1 MANADTEA
9 LTLPSLPSS
18 FPSMSLADL
27 LTHHEGKGLEFKRDG
42 SSPEGIVRTVV
53 AFANG
58 AGGTLVVGVEDRT
71 RRVRGVSEPTGLEEK
86 LASLISDRIEPR
98 LLPDLQI
105 LPWRK
110 THVIAI
116 RVFPSSTRPHYL
128 KSQGPDRGV
137 YVRVGSTNRR
147 ADPAQ
152 IGELERLVRG
162 RTFDE
167 EPVPELGV
175 EAIDFEAARACFAP
189 IRRLKATDLRT
200 LQMAA
205 LHQNREVP
213 TVGGVLLFG
222 RNRRALFPDA
232 LLRAARF
239 AGTDRTAIVDSADM
253 TIHLPLVVEEALSFV
268 KRNTQRGIAIQAA
281 RHAET
286 WEYPLV
292 ALREAIT
299 NALVHA
305 DYAQRGSP
313 LRLAI
318 FSDRVEIDNPGGLPP
333 GLTLEDVRQGV
344 SKLRNRVIGRVFHEL
359 GFIEQWGSGIQRMA
373 QACRQAGL
381 PEPLLEEIGS
391 GFRVTLR
398 GQGRARPDLDALD
411 QDVLDFVRTSPGGAP
426 TSQIAAHIRRTPR
439 ATRDRLKRLVDLGLL
454 APIGTGPRDP
464 QRVFRAIAPGRSAG

>member
-1 MANADTEA
+1 MV
-9 LTLPSLPSS
+9 
-18 FPSMSLADL
+18 LAEL
-27 LTHHEGKGLEFKRDG
+27 LTQHEGKSLEFKRDD

-71 RRVRGVSEPTGLEEK
+71 RRVRGVSEPTRVEER
-86 LASLISDRIEPR
+86 LANLVSDRVEPR
-98 LLPDLQI
+98 LVPDLQI
-105 LPWRK
+105 LPWRN
-110 THVIAI
+110 TQVVAV

-128 KSQGPDRGV
+128 KAEGEEIGV

-152 IGELERLVRG
+152 IDEIKRLVRG

-167 EPVPELGV
+167 EPLPELGAQ
-175 EAIDFEAARACFAP
+175 AIDFEAARACFAP
-189 IRRLKATDLRT
+189 IRRLRAGDLRT
-200 LQMAA
+200 LQMST

-213 TVGGVLLFG
+213 TAGGVLLFG
-222 RNRRALFPDA
+222 RDRRAQFPDA
-232 LLRAARF
+232 FLRAGRF
-239 AGTDRTAIVDSADM
+239 AGTDRTTIVDSADI
-253 TIHLPLVVEEALSFV
+253 TSHLPLVVEEALSFV
-268 KRNTQRGIAIQAA
+268 KRNMQRAIAIRAA

-333 GLTLEDVRQGV
+333 GLTLEDIRQGV
-344 SKLRNRVIGRVFHEL
+344 SKLRNRVVGRVFHAL

-381 PEPLLEEIGS
+381 PEPVFEEIGS

-398 GQGRARPDLDALD
+398 REAVSRPELDTLD
-411 QDVLDFVRTSPGGAP
+411 QRVLDFVRRSSGAS
-426 TSQIAAHIRRTPR
+426 TSQIAAQIHRTPR
-439 ATRDRLKRLVDLGLL
+439 ATRDRVSRLVGLGLL
-454 APIGTGPRDP
+454 VALGTGPRDP
-464 QRVFRAIAPGRSAG
+464 RRVFRVVEPAGRSGG

>member
-1 MANADTEA
+1 
-9 LTLPSLPSS
+9 
-18 FPSMSLADL
+18 MSLVEL
-27 LTHHEGKGLEFKRDG
+27 LAQHEGKRLEFKRDE

-71 RRVRGVSEPTGLEEK
+71 RRVRGVAEPTRVEEK

-98 LLPDLQI
+98 LVPDLQL
-105 LPWRK
+105 LPWRN

-128 KSQGPDRGV
+128 KSEGPERGA

-152 IGELERLVRG
+152 VDEIKRLVRG

-167 EPVPELGV
+167 EPVPEQGA
-175 EAIDFEAARACFAP
+175 EAIDFEAARASFAP
-189 IRRLKATDLRT
+189 IRNLKPGDLKT
-200 LQMAA
+200 IQMSTV
-205 LHQNREVP
+205 HQNHEVP

-222 RNRRALFPDA
+222 RDRRALFPDA
-232 LLRAARF
+232 FLRAGRF
-239 AGTDRTAIVDSADM
+239 AGKDRTTIVDSADI
-253 TIHLPLVVEEALSFV
+253 TSYLPLVVEETLGFV
-268 KRNTQRGIAIQAA
+268 KRNTQRAIAIRAA

-333 GLTLEDVRQGV
+333 GLTLDDVYQGI
-344 SKLRNRVIGRVFHEL
+344 SKLRNRVIGRVFYEL
-359 GFIEQWGSGIQRMA
+359 GFVEQWGSGIQRMA
-373 QACRQAGL
+373 QACRKAGL

-398 GQGRARPDLDALD
+398 REGRVRPALDAMD
-411 QDVLDFVRTSPGGAP
+411 QSILDFVRRSSGASTSR
-426 TSQIAAHIRRTPR
+426 IAAHIRRTPR
-439 ATRDRLKRLVDLGLL
+439 ATRDRLNRLAGLGLL
-454 APIGTGPRDP
+454 AALGAGPRDP
-464 QRVFRAIAPGRSAG
+464 RRKFHVVEPRNDS